1 MRAAQIHLKHA
12 TFMCHPL
19 AKTSYLFS
27 RSAKRQFTADFSP
40 DLISLMQEQDPLH
53 IIQVNKKSYQF
64 FSGWYWLPYCRENNL
79 EKISVIKHSINTNE
93 YIEKRAWSYLLSN
106 ELKSGHRDVGLA
118 QMDQLMTKI
127 PKVLRKELLGK
138 LYRPSTGKIVEL
150 LAAETRAA
158 VRNQRRKMGPPKA
171 HTTILEKLIGE

>member
-27 RSAKRQFTADFSP
+27 RSVKRQFTADFSP
-40 DLISLMQEQDPLH
+40 NLISPDARTGSTAHYSGQQ
-53 IIQVNKKSYQF
+53 KSYQF

-79 EKISVIKHSINTNE
+79 KKSLSLNIRSIQMSISK
-93 YIEKRAWSYLLSN
+93 KRAWSYLLSN
-106 ELKSGHRDVGLA
+106 ELKSSHRMLALA

-150 LAAETRAA
+150 LAGETRAA
-158 VRNQRRKMGPPKA
+158 VETKGENGSTKA